1 MVSTDRT
8 STCATNR
15 RRYTPRWPSRGLD
28 LDTVKATD
36 PKSAPKIPR
45 PRCRRDSKVA
55 SRSRCSLKSS
65 NDFRNIHDGRL
76 IIPQMPEGEHRSE
89 EHTSELQSLMRI
101 SYAVFCLTNKKK

>member
-65 NDFRNIHDGRL
+65 KDLRHIHDGSL
-76 IIPQMPEGEHRSE
+76 IIPQLPEGEHRISE
-89 EHTSELQSLMRI
+89 ETTVGKECVSTCASREW
-101 SYAVFCLTNKKK
+101 